1 MGPKQ
6 NEEVVEKDCA
16 ACENGETRKG
26 GDKKIEKRTQ
36 AILRIPPLKEFGEA
50 HKRCVKEVGEQHIC
64 KRGEFCADVPNGN
77 GFEAK
82 KAAEKNRLER

>member
-16 ACENGETRKG
+16 ACENGETRKDV
-26 GDKKIEKRTQ
+26 DKKIEKRTQ
-36 AILRIPPLKEFGEA
+36 AVFLFPFLKELGEP
-50 HKRCVKEVGEQHIC
+50 HKRSVKEVGEQHIC

-82 KAAEKNRLER
+82 KPAEENRLER